1 MFSSKPSISSHPTGQ
16 VIIQPDFSAVI
27 TLEMNEG
34 VDVRKN
40 MDLFGYVL
48 ICVNLHFPVGM
59 LVSCNVISHP

>member
-16 VIIQPDFSAVI
+16 IQPDFSAVVI
-27 TLEMNEG
+27 TLGMNEG

-40 MDLFGYVL
+40 MDLFHYVL

-59 LVSCNVISHP
+59 LVSYNVIYHP